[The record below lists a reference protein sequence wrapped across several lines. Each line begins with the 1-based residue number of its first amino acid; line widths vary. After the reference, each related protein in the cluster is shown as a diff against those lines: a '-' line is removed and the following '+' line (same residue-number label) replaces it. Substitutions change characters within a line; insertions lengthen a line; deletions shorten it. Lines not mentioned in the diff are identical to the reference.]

1 MDIYINL
8 LVDETRIKKCYSLS
22 ILHNGRFTEM
32 SKQNI
37 KVVKG
42 KETKKDLTLK
52 ILPIVIS
59 VIALFYSIYIGN
71 KTSNITEKQ
80 NKFTRKMQLSIQSE
94 KDSLQKVHNTV
105 SQAETVSNDI
115 LLGETYQPSNKE
127 KLENLSNKASEIQN
141 NYYNDLNQ
149 KNKYAGQLDKSL
161 TLLLTNTRNNI
172 NVIINTKPANQSN
185 TTTAESKNLTDKTTK
200 HPILA
205 ITGGEDPKLE
215 QTFDNYKK
223 EEQKLINKNAK

>member
-1 MDIYINL
+1 
-8 LVDETRIKKCYSLS
+8 
-22 ILHNGRFTEM
+22 M

-37 KVVKG
+37 RVIKS
-42 KETKKDLTLK
+42 KENKTDRTLK
-52 ILPIVIS
+52 ILPIVVS
-59 VIALFYSIYIGN
+59 VFALLYSMYIGN
-71 KTSNITEKQ
+71 KTNNTTEKQ
-80 NKFTRKMQLSIQSE
+80 NQFTRKMQISVQSE
-94 KDSLQKVHNTV
+94 KDSLQKVHNAV

-127 KLENLSNKASEIQN
+127 KLENLSNKASKIQN

-172 NVIINTKPANQSN
+172 NAIINTTPVNQSN
-185 TTTAESKNLTDKTTK
+185 TTTSESKHLTEKTTK

-205 ITGGEDPKLE
+205 STGGEDPKLE
-215 QTFDNYKK
+215 QTFDNYQK
-223 EEQKLINKNAK
+223 EEQSLINKNAK